1 MINSIPSD
9 PFDLN
14 FNDEDHVIEIML
26 NDKISMK
33 FTIIGVNDNWIIGS
47 APEINNVIW
56 VRKSFLNYFTIVS
69 TPKERVA

>member
-9 PFDLN
+9 AFDLN

>member
-1 MINSIPSD
+1 MIYPIPSD

-14 FNDEDHVIEIML
+14 FNNDDHVIEIML
-26 NDKISMK
+26 NDKFSMK

-47 APEINNVIW
+47 APETRNVIW